1 MSALQQNLSFD
12 FGPEP
17 EEALKAAFAA
27 QDFGCVAALLK
38 VGVPLSVDGRELQRM
53 LIAVEQGADLDEP
66 AAQVIS
72 QAIYHRFKS
81 HDLCDYPFARNAV
94 YAFCKQAINE
104 APGED
109 SGMLNMGRALLN
121 DGFKNPEALVTKTAF
136 EACVDD
142 LLDVD
147 HPSQLKAYV
156 RALNDFSTDNPLI
169 EVVADQVAERV
180 GGVRLLSQQENDDP
194 TSLPVLSDLL
204 VQILVMAMTT
214 QEPELQSF
222 KYRLRDQLW
231 PGRTPETLAL
241 DLLLKAKTLFM
252 RKDFDSIASHAYRS
266 IDRALSVDQ
275 KTSMIDSLEQLK
287 LMEELG
293 FATAELNKSLFKPSV
308 LTNVLEI
315 DLGL

>member
-27 QDFGCVAALLK
+27 QDFGCVAALLRA
-38 VGVPLSVDGRELQRM
+38 GVPLAVDGRGLQRM
-53 LIAVEQGADLDEP
+53 LIAVEEGAALDEP

-72 QAIYHRFKS
+72 RAIYHRYKS
-81 HDLCDYPFARNAV
+81 HDLCDYPFARNAI

-109 SGMLNMGRALLN
+109 NGMVHMGRALLN
-121 DGFKNPEALVTKTAF
+121 DGFKHPEALATKTAF

-156 RALNDFSTDNPLI
+156 RALNDFSMDNPLI
-169 EVVADQVAERV
+169 EMVADQVAERV
-180 GGVRLLSQQENDDP
+180 GGVRLLSKQDNDATP
-194 TSLPVLSDLL
+194 LPVLSDLL
-204 VQILVMAMTT
+204 VKILVMALTT
-214 QEPELQSF
+214 QAPELQF
-222 KYRLRDQLW
+222 LKCRLRDQMR
-231 PGRTPETLAL
+231 PGRAPETLAL
-241 DLLLKAKTLFM
+241 DLLLKAKDLFM
-252 RKDFDSIASHAYRS
+252 RRDFEAIASHAYRS
-266 IDRALSVDQ
+266 IDQALNVDQ
-275 KTSMIDSLEQLK
+275 KSSMIDSVEQLR

-293 FATAELNKSLFKPSV
+293 FETAELNKSLFKPSV

>member
-1 MSALQQNLSFD
+1 MSALQKNLSFD

-17 EEALKAAFAA
+17 EDALKAAFAA

-38 VGVPLSVDGRELQRM
+38 AGVPLSVDGRGLQRM
-53 LIAVEQGADLDEP
+53 LIAVEEGAALDEQT
-66 AAQVIS
+66 AQVIS
-72 QAIYHRFKS
+72 QAIYHRYKS

-104 APGED
+104 APGAD
-109 SGMLNMGRALLN
+109 TGMLHMGRALLN
-121 DGFKNPEALVTKTAF
+121 DGFKNPEALVTNTAF

-156 RALNDFSTDNPLI
+156 RTLNDFSTVNPLI
-169 EVVADQVAERV
+169 DVVADQVAERV
-180 GGVRLLSQQENDDP
+180 GGVRLLSKQVNDS
-194 TSLPVLSDLL
+194 TSLPVLSNLL
-204 VQILVMAMTT
+204 VQILVMALTT
-214 QEPELQSF
+214 QEPELQLF
-222 KYRLRDQLW
+222 KCRLRDQLW
-231 PGRTPETLAL
+231 PSRVPETLAL
-241 DLLLKAKTLFM
+241 DLLLKAKDLFM
-252 RKDFDSIASHAYRS
+252 RKDFDAIASHAYRS
-266 IDRALSVDQ
+266 IDRALNVDQ
-275 KTSMIDSLEQLK
+275 KSSMIDSPEQLR

-308 LTNVLEI
+308 LTNILEI

>member
-27 QDFGCVAALLK
+27 QDFGCVAALLRA
-38 VGVPLSVDGRELQRM
+38 GVPLSVDGRGLQRM
-53 LIAVEQGADLDEP
+53 LIAVEEGAALDEP
-66 AAQVIS
+66 AAQLIS
-72 QAIYHRFKS
+72 QAIYHRYKS
-81 HDLCDYPFARNAV
+81 HDLCDYPFARNAI

-109 SGMLNMGRALLN
+109 NGMVHMGRALLN
-121 DGFKNPEALVTKTAF
+121 DGFKNPEALATKTAF

-169 EVVADQVAERV
+169 EMVADQVAERI
-180 GGVRLLSQQENDDP
+180 GGVRLLSKQDNDATP
-194 TSLPVLSDLL
+194 LPVLSDLL
-204 VQILVMAMTT
+204 VKILVMALTT
-214 QEPELQSF
+214 QTPELQSL
-222 KYRLRDQLW
+222 KCRLRDQLR
-231 PGRTPETLAL
+231 PGRAPETLAL
-241 DLLLKAKTLFM
+241 DLLLKAKNLFM
-252 RKDFDSIASHAYRS
+252 RRDFEAIASHAYRT
-266 IDRALSVDQ
+266 IDQALNVDQ
-275 KTSMIDSLEQLK
+275 KSSMIDSAEQLG

-293 FATAELNKSLFKPSV
+293 FETAELNKSLFKPSV
-308 LTNVLEI
+308 LTSVLEI